1 MKLFAAIAIALA
13 FSLPASSQQSAP
25 ASTPAGKPTVDK
37 KDCATK
43 PGSNLPPC
51 PISKKDHK
59 AAEHQYKQG
68 IRLQEKGRLQE
79 AFDRLKQASDI
90 EPANAGFA
98 SARESL
104 RQQLVRDALDAGNK
118 HLLANQRVEA
128 MADFRSALALD
139 PENEFVR
146 QRVRDVLGDSVVPT
160 LQALPDPPG
169 TQPILIEP
177 SPGVRDFHFR
187 GGSREYLE
195 QVANAFGLKVI
206 FDDSV
211 QTRQLRV
218 DITQVD
224 FWRAF
229 TTATQLTKTFYV
241 PLSPRQLLIV
251 FDTPSNRQAFERMT
265 TRTFYVPEAGTPQE
279 LNDIVNALRIM
290 FDIRYIVQ
298 QPNQGTITMRAPA
311 AAVNAA
317 TQFLES
323 LGSGRPEVLFEVKA
337 YEVSSTLTRQVGV
350 SPPLELQVFNVP
362 TEAQKILGNQNIQDI
377 INQLIASGLINQ
389 GNTTQIAALIA
400 QFLGQNSSPLLG
412 GTLLLFGGGITQ
424 SAIPLPGTTFNL
436 TVNDST
442 VRTLESLTLRAGH
455 GTPAILKIGSRVPIL
470 NATFAPIANSPALS
484 QVLQNQSFQA
494 PFPSFNYEDVG
505 LNIKATPLVRR
516 DSAVTVD
523 LEMQIRALGA
533 VNINGIPVI
542 SNREYKGTI
551 TVRDGEQIV
560 VAGLLSKS
568 EQYSVRGFP
577 GISRVPIIGAAL
589 SNHSKQFQDSELLIV
604 LTPHII
610 RADEEGRNAEIQIPS
625 SIAR

>member
-1 MKLFAAIAIALA
+1 MKVFAAIAIAVAL
-13 FSLPASSQQSAP
+13 SLPAMPQQSAP
-25 ASTPAGKPTVDK
+25 TGTPVAKSPDEK

-43 PGSNLPPC
+43 PGNNLPPC

-59 AAEHQYKQG
+59 AAEHEFKQG
-68 IRLQEKGRLQE
+68 VRLQDKGKLLE
-79 AFDRLKQASDI
+79 AFERFTQAAEI
-90 EPANAGFA
+90 EPANAGYA
-98 SARESL
+98 SARETL
-104 RQQLVRDALDAGNK
+104 RQQLVRNALDSGNK

-128 MADFRSALALD
+128 MADLRSAIALD

-146 QRVRDVLGDSVVPT
+146 QRIRDVLGTTIAPT
-160 LQALPDPPG
+160 LKAVPDQPG
-169 TQPILIEP
+169 TQPILIQP

-187 GGSREYLE
+187 GGSREFIE
-195 QVANAFGLKVI
+195 QVANAFGLTVI
-206 FDDSV
+206 FDESV
-211 QTRQLRV
+211 QSRQLRV
-218 DITQVD
+218 DVTQVD
-224 FWRAF
+224 FARAF
-229 TTATQLTKTFYV
+229 ITATQLTKTFYV
-241 PLSPRQLLIV
+241 PLSSRQLLMV
-251 FDTPSNRQAFERMT
+251 LDTPSNRQAFERMT

-311 AAVNAA
+311 SAVDAA
-317 TQFLES
+317 TRFLES
-323 LGSGRPEVLFEVKA
+323 LGSGRPQVLFEVKA

-350 SPPLELQVFNVP
+350 HAPLELQVFNVP

-389 GNTTQIAALIA
+389 GNTTEISALIA
-400 QFLGQNSSPLLG
+400 QFLGQSSSPLLS

-424 SAIPLPGTTFNL
+424 SAIPLPGTTVNL
-436 TVNDST
+436 SVNDST
-442 VRTLESLTLRAGH
+442 VRTLENLTLRAGH

-470 NATFAPIANSPALS
+470 NATFAPISNSPALS
-484 QVLQNQSFQA
+484 QVLQNQSFRA

-560 VAGLLSKS
+560 VAGMLSKS

-577 GISRVPIIGAAL
+577 GISRVPLIGAAL
-589 SNHSKQFQDSELLIV
+589 SDHNKQFQDSELLIV
-604 LTPHII
+604 LTPHIL
-610 RADEEGRNAEIQIPS
+610 RGVEESTNNEIQIPS

>member
-1 MKLFAAIAIALA
+1 MKLLAAIALAVA
-13 FSLPASSQQSAP
+13 FSLPALPQQAAP
-25 ASTPAGKPTVDK
+25 ANTPPAKASDEK
-37 KDCATK
+37 KECATK
-43 PGSNLPPC
+43 PGTNLPPC
-51 PISKKDHK
+51 PVSKKEQK
-59 AAEHQYKQG
+59 AAEHQFKQG
-68 IRLQEKGRLQE
+68 VRLQEKGKLEE
-79 AFDRLKQASDI
+79 AFDKFKQAADI
-90 EPANAGFA
+90 EPANASYA

-104 RQQLVRDALDAGNK
+104 RQQLVRDALDSGNK
-118 HLLANQRVEA
+118 HLLSNQRVEA
-128 MADFRSALALD
+128 MADFRAALALD
-139 PENEFVR
+139 PDNDFVR
-146 QRVRDVLGDSVVPT
+146 QRVRDVLGNVTAPP

-169 TQPILIEP
+169 AEPIRLEP

-187 GGSREYLE
+187 GGSREFLE
-195 QVANAFGLKVI
+195 QVSNAFGLTVI

-211 QTRQLRV
+211 QTRPLRV
-218 DITQVD
+218 DLTQVD
-224 FWRAF
+224 FARVF
-229 TTATQLTKTFYV
+229 TTAMQLSKTFYV
-241 PLSPRQLLIV
+241 PLSTRQLLIV
-251 FDTPSNRQAFERMT
+251 FDTPSNRQAYERMT
-265 TRTFYVPEAGTPQE
+265 SRTFYVPEAGSPQE

-311 AAVNAA
+311 AAVDAA
-317 TQFLES
+317 TRFLES
-323 LGSGRPEVLFEVKA
+323 LGGGRPQVLFEVNA
-337 YEVSSTLTRQVGV
+337 YEVSNTLSHQVGV

-362 TEAQKILGNQNIQDI
+362 TEAQKLLGNQNIQDI

-412 GTLLLFGGGITQ
+412 GTLFLFGGGITQ
-424 SAIPLPGTTFNL
+424 SAIPIPGTTINL
-436 TVNDST
+436 SVNDST

-470 NATFAPIANSPALS
+470 NATFAPISNSPALS
-484 QVLQNQSFQA
+484 QVLQNQSFRA

-523 LEMQIRALGA
+523 LEMQIRALGS

-560 VAGLLSKS
+560 VAGALSQS
-568 EQYSVRGFP
+568 EQNSVRGFP
-577 GISRVPIIGAAL
+577 GINSIPLLGAAL
-589 SNHSKQFQDSELLIV
+589 SSHTKQFQNSEILIV

-610 RADEEGRNAEIQIPS
+610 RGVEESNNTEIQIPS